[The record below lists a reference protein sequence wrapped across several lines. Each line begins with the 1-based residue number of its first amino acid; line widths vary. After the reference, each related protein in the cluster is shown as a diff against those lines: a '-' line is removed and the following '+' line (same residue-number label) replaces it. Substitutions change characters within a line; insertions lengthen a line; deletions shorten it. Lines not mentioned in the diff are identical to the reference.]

1 MLTKIVPYSSS
12 VYTVFHSVIY
22 NSVISMVSQDILIK
36 IRERGHQDDLQRTV
50 HSHDQATVMEIYK
63 QKDFDLTKKSCEN
76 YFVNR

>member
-1 MLTKIVPYSSS
+1 
-12 VYTVFHSVIY
+12 
-22 NSVISMVSQDILIK
+22 MVSQDILIK

-76 YFVNR
+76 YFVDR